1 MRIAPLVALVAIA
14 GCSTSWDPHAPK
26 TVTASDDGGAVSVH
40 HGDRLHLPLTAEEG
54 YEWRLVEPPVR
65 MVLAEGPPAEQGLDF
80 TPVRTGA
87 EQLRLEYRP
96 IAVEAPAQRSVT
108 YDVTVLDPRGVW
120 GWLRSL
126 FGRKQPD

>member
-14 GCSTSWDPHAPK
+14 GCSTSRDPHAPK
-26 TVTASDDGGAVSVH
+26 TVTAKEDGGAVSVH
-40 HGDRLHLPLTAEEG
+40 HGDRLRLPLASEDD

-65 MVLAEGPPAEQGLDF
+65 MVLAEGPPAEQGLNL

-96 IAVEAPAQRSVT
+96 IALDGPAQRSVT
-108 YDVTVLDPRGVW
+108 YDVTVLDPTGVW
-120 GWLRSL
+120 TWLRSL
-126 FGRKQPD
+126 FSRK